1 MRRIA
6 FFLFLLTV
14 GVALAQT
21 GNQSRLAQLEKVLA
35 SVQQE
40 QQAVYQ
46 QFQMVQ
52 ELRRSDMQPFLYR
65 PEAQSLP
72 GSGMQGLPSIDY
84 DENVS
89 QQRAQQERIESHTRE
104 MNALY
109 ARYVELAAQ
118 RKALLDQIVDLAT
131 QSGQ

>member
-52 ELRRSDMQPFLYR
+52 ELRRSDMQPLYR
-65 PEAQSLP
+65 PEAQSP
-72 GSGMQGLPSIDY
+72 SVSSMQSLPSIDY